1 MKFKTILT
9 TALLSTSSLTGNVE
23 PHPHTH
29 ILETQKQLSETL
41 TSHQVKREKKSE
53 SWEQPPQNKIDKISS
68 LETTFSVS
76 ASDLHKTPFDP
87 AKPMQQVQ
95 INATNM
101 LWAGQA
107 ETILKKYNSFKAQQ
121 NSFKQQLES
130 WITIPLIYPELKTI
144 FPATLSELKTSPAFQ
159 KILEK
164 HNYKLD
170 KPHIILIIKTENG
183 KNALAYYAEDKLTMA
198 TYTSLGTRNHKTIK
212 GEFWLRHDNIF
223 RKSMKYKAPMPYAIQ
238 IKDGYFMHQGT
249 SDGTPRSH
257 GCIRVPGLYQKWLYE
272 QLQNKTSKIIIHNP
286 YEITTL

>member
-1 MKFKTILT
+1 MTKSAQHIISTKQQLTENLT
-9 TALLSTSSLTGNVE
+9 TWPEKTAAKTDFPQKAMQTIDSLSTSIE
-23 PHPHTH
+23 
-29 ILETQKQLSETL
+29 
-41 TSHQVKREKKSE
+41 
-53 SWEQPPQNKIDKISS
+53 
-68 LETTFSVS
+68 TFSVS
-76 ASDLHKTPFDP
+76 SADLAKTPFDP
-87 AKPMQQVQ
+87 GKPMKWVQ
-95 INATNM
+95 ISATNM
-101 LWAGQA
+101 LWATQA
-107 ETILKKYNSFKAQQ
+107 KTILSQYNTIQYNTNNIEQKNFIE
-121 NSFKQQLES
+121 QLES

-144 FPATLSELKTSPAFQ
+144 FPATLSELKASPAFQ

>member
-1 MKFKTILT
+1 MTKSAQHIISTKQQLTENLT
-9 TALLSTSSLTGNVE
+9 TAPEKTAAKTDFPQKAMQAIDSLSTSIE
-23 PHPHTH
+23 
-29 ILETQKQLSETL
+29 
-41 TSHQVKREKKSE
+41 
-53 SWEQPPQNKIDKISS
+53 
-68 LETTFSVS
+68 TFSVS
-76 ASDLHKTPFDP
+76 SADLEKTPFDP
-87 AKPMQQVQ
+87 GKPMKWVQ
-95 INATNM
+95 ISATNM
-101 LWAGQA
+101 LWATQA
-107 ETILKKYNSFKAQQ
+107 KTILSQYNTNNIEQKNFIE
-121 NSFKQQLES
+121 QLES

-183 KNALAYYAEDKLTMA
+183 KNALAYYAEDKLAMA